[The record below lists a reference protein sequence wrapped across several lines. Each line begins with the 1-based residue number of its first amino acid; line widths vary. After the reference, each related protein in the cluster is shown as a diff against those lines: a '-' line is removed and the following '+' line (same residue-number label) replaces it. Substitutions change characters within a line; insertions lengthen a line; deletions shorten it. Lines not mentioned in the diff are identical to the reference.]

1 MIERVYTLG
10 SILSENAAQM
20 SKEEIEKYKK
30 FLKSELEKMDK
41 PPTKKGKNVK
51 ID

>member
-1 MIERVYTLG
+1 MIERVYALG
-10 SILSENAAQM
+10 SILSENVGQM

-30 FLKSELEKMDK
+30 FLKSEIEKMEK
-41 PPTKKGKNVK
+41 PPKKVGKKFK

>member
-1 MIERVYTLG
+1 MIERVYALG
-10 SILSENAAQM
+10 SMLSENVGQM

-30 FLKSELEKMDK
+30 FLKSETEKMENQ
-41 PPTKKGKNVK
+41 PSKKGKNVK

>member
-1 MIERVYTLG
+1 MIERVYTMG
-10 SILSENAAQM
+10 SILSENAAEM

-30 FLKSELEKMDK
+30 FLKSELEKMETK
-41 PPTKKGKNVK
+41 PSKKGKNIK

>member
-1 MIERVYTLG
+1 M
-10 SILSENAAQM
+10 LSENASQR

-30 FLKSELEKMDK
+30 FLKSEMEKMENQ
-41 PPTKKGKNVK
+41 PTKKGKNVK

>member
-1 MIERVYTLG
+1 M
-10 SILSENAAQM
+10 LSENVGQM

-30 FLKSELEKMDK
+30 FLKSEMEKIEN
-41 PPTKKGKNVK
+41 PPNKKGKNVK

>member
-1 MIERVYTLG
+1 M
-10 SILSENAAQM
+10 LSENVGQM

-30 FLKSELEKMDK
+30 FLKSEMEKMENS
-41 PPTKKGKNVK
+41 PSKKGKNVK

>member
-10 SILSENAAQM
+10 SMLRENASQM

-30 FLKSELEKMDK
+30 FLKSEMEKIEN
-41 PPTKKGKNVK
+41 PPSKKGKNVK

>member
-10 SILSENAAQM
+10 SVLSENASQM

-30 FLKSELEKMDK
+30 FLKSEMEKMEN
-41 PPTKKGKNVK
+41 PSSKKGKNVK

>member
-1 MIERVYTLG
+1 MIERVYTMG
-10 SILSENAAQM
+10 SILSENAAEM

-30 FLKSELEKMDK
+30 FLKSEMEKMEN
-41 PPTKKGKNVK
+41 PPSKKGKNVE